1 MLRGVETYDMMDFF
15 DLERHIDSHFS
26 DRMTSEQLVCVTV
39 CAERLHRM
47 HAYVHVIVRQSHYL
61 SVRACVY
68 RRVISV
74 HR

>member
-26 DRMTSEQLVCVTV
+26 DRMTSEQLVC
-39 CAERLHRM
+39 AERLHRM
-47 HAYVHVIVRQSHYL
+47 HAYVHMSSSDRAITCLRVR
-61 SVRACVY
+61 VY

>member
-26 DRMTSEQLVCVTV
+26 DRMTSEQLVC
-39 CAERLHRM
+39 AERLHRM

-68 RRVISV
+68 RRVTSV